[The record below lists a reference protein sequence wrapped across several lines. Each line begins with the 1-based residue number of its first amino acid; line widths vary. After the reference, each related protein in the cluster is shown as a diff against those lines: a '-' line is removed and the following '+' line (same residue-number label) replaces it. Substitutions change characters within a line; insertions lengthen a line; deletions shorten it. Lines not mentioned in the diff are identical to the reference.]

1 MDDYDD
7 QEYSAVDVTGFSNG
21 SNPTPQVVLHMNN
34 QSFVTH
40 EYLALPDIEQ
50 ELSRGW
56 LTLHTSIPF
65 FPYYMMP
72 FFMVEQA
79 EKWRRIHNLAKEER
93 GRSINQQ
100 RTACSKSK
108 LSLVQHIVL

>member
-1 MDDYDD
+1 
-7 QEYSAVDVTGFSNG
+7 
-21 SNPTPQVVLHMNN
+21 
-34 QSFVTH
+34 
-40 EYLALPDIEQ
+40 
-50 ELSRGW
+50 
-56 LTLHTSIPF
+56 
-65 FPYYMMP
+65 MMP

-93 GRSINQQ
+93 GRYINQQ